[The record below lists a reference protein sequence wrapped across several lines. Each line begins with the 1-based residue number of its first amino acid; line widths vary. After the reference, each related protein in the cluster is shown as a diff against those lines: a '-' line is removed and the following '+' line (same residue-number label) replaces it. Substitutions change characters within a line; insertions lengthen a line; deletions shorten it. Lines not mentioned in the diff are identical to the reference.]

1 MRGGALFFYED
12 RPDGGKGCTAVRAD
26 DADAFYVDGGGPLGA
41 PWEEVRRAIE
51 GLGGDWVAWEEGIA
65 SFPLGMIV
73 TAPSSPLRTSAFAY
87 RAPEL
92 EAPGDAGAVP
102 GAGDG
107 PRRGAIRRRGDRPRL
122 AGDRVRGAVRCL
134 EARAARDRSP
144 PMRRGPPSNSRGARL
159 PRGGR
164 GAGRRRHGPIRCQW
178 RWQLPFAGALRVR
191 RPGREAGRTP
201 FATRWPGP
209 PRLTFCTRS
218 SRYVF
223 RAFRHGRPRWGYL
236 TAFKPPRS
244 SEMR

>member
-107 PRRGAIRRRGDRPRL
+107 SRRGAIRRRGDRPRR

-134 EARAARDRSP
+134 GARAARDRSP
-144 PMRRGPPSNSRGARL
+144 PRCAEALRRIAEVLGFREEAEALAGAAMAL
-159 PRGGR
+159 SGAS
-164 GAGRRRHGPIRCQW
+164 GAG
-178 RWQLPFAGALRVR
+178 
-191 RPGREAGRTP
+191 
-201 FATRWPGP
+201 
-209 PRLTFCTRS
+209 S
-218 SRYVF
+218 SLSLARF
-223 RAFRHGRPRWGYL
+223 G
-236 TAFKPPRS
+236 
-244 SEMR
+244 